1 MTFEHLLV
9 ERDGSVLTLTMN
21 RPRVLNAL
29 SRASL
34 RELDRVLTEA
44 SADASVGALVLT
56 GAGDRAFAAGAD
68 LRELSR
74 YTPFEAQEH
83 AREVQGI
90 FSRLERLRT
99 PVIAAVNGLALG
111 GGCELALACTFRL
124 ASASAMFGQPEINL
138 GIMPGYGGSVRLQR
152 LIGRGPAL
160 EMLLTG
166 ESIDAARALQLGLVN
181 RVVDAAALQ
190 SEAQTLAAVIAG
202 KPAVARRCIL
212 DAVAVGGESA
222 IDVAQEHEA
231 ALFGLVF
238 ATEDMREGTRAFLEK
253 RPPAFRGQ

>member
-1 MTFEHLLV
+1 MTLEHLLV
-9 ERDGSVLTLTMN
+9 ERDGSVLTLMMN

-29 SRASL
+29 SRGSL
-34 RELDRVLTEA
+34 RELDRVLAEA
-44 SADASVGALVLT
+44 EADASVGAVVLT

-68 LRELSR
+68 LRELSE
-74 YTPFEAQEH
+74 YTPLEAQGH

-90 FSRLERLRT
+90 FSRIERLRT
-99 PVIAAVNGLALG
+99 PVIAAVNGVALG
-111 GGCELALACTFRL
+111 GGCELALACTIRI
-124 ASASAMFGQPEINL
+124 ASASAVFGQPEINL

-166 ESIDAARALQLGLVN
+166 ESIDARRALELGLVS
-181 RVVDAAALQ
+181 RVVPATALLAEATALAAL
-190 SEAQTLAAVIAG
+190 IAS

-212 DAVAVGGESA
+212 DAVALSGDSTTDA
-222 IDVAQEHEA
+222 AQEHEA

-238 ATEDMREGTRAFLEK
+238 ATGDMREGTRAFLEK
-253 RPPAFRGQ
+253 RTPVFRGQ

>member
-1 MTFEHLLV
+1 MTLEHLLA

-29 SRASL
+29 SLASL
-34 RELDRVLTEA
+34 RELDRVLA
-44 SADASVGALVLT
+44 GAAADPAVGAIVLT

-74 YTPFEAQEH
+74 YTPFEAQGH

-90 FSRLERLRT
+90 FTRIERLPT

-111 GGCELALACTFRL
+111 GGCELALACTIRI
-124 ASASAMFGQPEINL
+124 ASASAVFGQPEINL

-166 ESIDAARALQLGLVN
+166 ESIDASRALQLGLVN
-181 RVVDAAALQ
+181 RVVPAMALHGEAQALAAL
-190 SEAQTLAAVIAG
+190 LAS
-202 KPAVARRCIL
+202 KPPVARRCIL
-212 DAVAVGGESA
+212 DAVAAAGESS
-222 IDVAQEHEA
+222 IDAAQEHEA

-253 RPPAFRGQ
+253 RAPAFRGR